1 MGGLIW
7 VVISGRSYLGGH
19 IWAVIGFLTSHIWL
33 AYLKVNL
40 SFFLCSGCRIIMAE
54 SSGPPR
60 LWMRCLFCS
69 SMTNE
74 PGNHLRSTCSR
85 ALNESSLSFN
95 SVIENM
101 MIKACRFTFN
111 QTIGA
116 NVVEV
121 AVRNCGGCPNDLTCV
136 YDLLASL
143 NIKILDNCEVVLR
156 QIRSDDRNRTPLMC
170 LLISELLTG
179 VDGNVVIKPEEL
191 IARLKQC
198 LQQAPDD
205 VNTRGSLPP
214 VFCSDRFLS
223 RLPFH
228 LDPLSVSPIEIAL
241 LAGNLFA
248 IYALMKVGA
257 RYCNEMLSSTLAAM
271 EHTNWEWTVC
281 GVWLHFHVE
290 RNKALFIEY
299 VDKIVLLSTKSLAVL
314 ASLAL
319 SKQVESQ
326 EEIEK
331 HLAERLMPDGLISI
345 RKPNFDD
352 DEAYDYTIRGTMKDI
367 V

>member
-1 MGGLIW
+1 
-7 VVISGRSYLGGH
+7 
-19 IWAVIGFLTSHIWL
+19 
-33 AYLKVNL
+33 
-40 SFFLCSGCRIIMAE
+40 MAE
-54 SSGPPR
+54 SSGPPSF
-60 LWMRCLFCS
+60 WMRCPFCS

-74 PGNHLRSTCSR
+74 PEKHLRSRHGSEP
-85 ALNESSLSFN
+85 LIGSGQSLS
-95 SVIENM
+95 VVVQNM
-101 MIKACRFTFN
+101 ILEASRFTAN
-111 QTIGA
+111 QI
-116 NVVEV
+116 VEAEV
-121 AVRNCGGCPNDLTCV
+121 LEVTVRNHGGCANDLTCV
-136 YDLLASL
+136 YDLLARL
-143 NIKILDNCEVVLR
+143 NIKILDKCDTVLR
-156 QIRSDDRNRTPLMC
+156 RIRSTDSNRTPVMC

-179 VDGNVVIKPEEL
+179 VDGNVVIKPEEI
-191 IARLKQC
+191 IARLKRC
-198 LQQAPDD
+198 LKTAED

-214 VFCSDRFLS
+214 VFCSKQFLG

-228 LDPLSVSPIEIAL
+228 LDPKSVSPIEMAL

-257 RYCNEMLSSTLAAM
+257 RYSNEMLSRTLAEM
-271 EHTNWEWTVC
+271 KRMDWEWTVC
-281 GVWLHFHVE
+281 GVRLYFHVE

-326 EEIEK
+326 EEIEE
-331 HLAERLMPDGLISI
+331 HLAEFEMPSNLISI